1 MKMDWVFGMHKDI
14 EIPKIKRQASQKHT
28 FIYNMKMDWVFDL
41 PEDIEI
47 PKTQKP
53 SKPKA
58 YIYLHY
64 GAALGI

>member
-41 PEDIEI
+41 PEDTEI
-47 PKTQKP
+47 PKVP
-53 SKPKA
+53 N
-58 YIYLHY
+58 HH
-64 GAALGI
+64 ALTLSQSMPNA